1 MLILIELGIRLQH
14 KREHRTISLAEAL
27 FNLRFRKSCI
37 RPCGKHIRN
46 TSTGSLPHI
55 DEAEH
60 LHNQSVARIRYS
72 AKAHLLNARSDITRI
87 LENQFI
93 GCASD
98 HHSTHA
104 MVIGV
109 EQTVGQCL
117 ANCLMHGSVINAE
130 DAIKFER
137 GLQRLGKLT
146 IHTEKEIK
154 EVARPHAIAGMNT
167 IGPTNR
173 RV

>member
-27 FNLRFRKSCI
+27 LNLRFRKSCI
-37 RPCGKHIRN
+37 RPCGEHIGN
-46 TSTGSLPHI
+46 TRTSSLAHI

-60 LHNQSVARIRYS
+60 LHDKTVARIGHP
-72 AKAHLLNARSDITRI
+72 AKTHLLNTRSDIARI
-87 LENQFI
+87 FEHQSI

-98 HHSTHA
+98 HHTTHA
-104 MVIGV
+104 IIIGV

-137 GLQRLGKLT
+137 GLQRLGKFE
-146 IHTEKEIK
+146 IHAEKEIK
-154 EVARPHAIAGMNT
+154 EVA
-167 IGPTNR
+167 
-173 RV
+173 